1 MNALSKGF
9 YTTICS
15 GLDKQFEIRLT
26 FRTME
31 ELNAADD
38 ELRAIFKGP
47 TRVPVYTNVQEYHVH
62 ALQDLL
68 GPFDKVRSLTVEDA
82 SRTPP
87 NESS

>member
-9 YTTICS
+9 YTTISS
-15 GLDKQFEIRLT
+15 GLDKQYEIRLT
-26 FRTME
+26 FRTLE

-38 ELRAIFKGP
+38 ELRAVFRGLK
-47 TRVPVYTNVQEYHVH
+47 PVSVSNSNEFHIH